1 VLGRVERRLA
11 LPIFEGVFR
20 GIFAARQGWSDGLR
34 LLQGEVGKLRRWAAN
49 GTQSSQ
55 EEGGKLGRRKDR

>member
-1 VLGRVERRLA
+1 MLGRVERRLA
-11 LPIFEGVFR
+11 LPVFEGVFR

-49 GTQSSQ
+49 GTQSLQ
-55 EEGGKLGRRKDR
+55 EEGGKLEEKNN